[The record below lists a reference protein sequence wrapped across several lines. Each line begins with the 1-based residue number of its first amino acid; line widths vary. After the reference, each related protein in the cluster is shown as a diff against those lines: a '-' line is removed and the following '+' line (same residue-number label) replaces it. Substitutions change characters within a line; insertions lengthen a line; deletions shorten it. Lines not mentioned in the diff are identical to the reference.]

1 MKRLIG
7 YAVMA
12 TVIGYCSAPLSAQS
26 TGGMVGNPGSP
37 PSSALGSPGG
47 TMPTTTMPAPA
58 PPDESLTM
66 GAMQKS
72 SSSTGGNGPATT
84 GRKKHN
90 AKTTAGMPTPEAYP
104 KN

>member
-26 TGGMVGNPGSP
+26 TGGMVGSPGSP
-37 PSSALGSPGG
+37 TSSERGSLGG
-47 TMPTTTMPAPA
+47 TMPTTPMPAPA
-58 PPDESLTM
+58 TADESLTM

-90 AKTTAGMPTPEAYP
+90 AKTTAGMPTPEASP
-104 KN
+104 KD

>member
-1 MKRLIG
+1 MKKLIG

-12 TVIGYCSAPLSAQS
+12 AVIGYCSGPLSAQS
-26 TGGMVGNPGSP
+26 TGGMVGNPESP

-47 TMPTTTMPAPA
+47 TMPTTTLPVTAT
-58 PPDESLTM
+58 PDESLTM

-72 SSSTGGNGPATT
+72 SSSTGGNGPPTT
-84 GRKKHN
+84 GRKRHN
-90 AKTTAGMPTPEAYP
+90 AKTTAGMPTPEASP